1 MKQGEEI
8 AKIAQAFESHT
19 KLDDERFTAI
29 QNTLNLIKE
38 NHLAHIEKSLNNIE
52 NDFIKVKTNQEW
64 QLKFFWIIAAGVL
77 GALVTAISTLLK

>member
-8 AKIAQAFESHT
+8 TRIAQAFESHT
-19 KLDDERFTAI
+19 KLDDERFGAI

-38 NHLAHIEKSLNNIE
+38 NHLTHIEKSLNNIE

-64 QLKFFWIIAAGVL
+64 QLKFFWIIATGVL
-77 GALVTAISTLLK
+77 GALVTAVATLLK

>member
-19 KLDDERFTAI
+19 KLDDERFGAI

-64 QLKFFWIIAAGVL
+64 LTRFFWIVVTGVCGSL
-77 GALVTAISTLLK
+77 ITTIFALLK